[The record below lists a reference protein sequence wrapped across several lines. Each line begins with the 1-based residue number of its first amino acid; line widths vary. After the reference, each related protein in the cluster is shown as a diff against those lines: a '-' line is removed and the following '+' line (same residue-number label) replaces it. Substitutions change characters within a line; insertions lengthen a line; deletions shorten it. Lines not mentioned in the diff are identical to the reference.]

1 MSSANL
7 SINAHRLELTP
18 AIREYVL
25 KRLDRVLRHTEG
37 ATAAI
42 VNLSVEPLKHCA
54 DITVRVPGKELFCE
68 SVADDLYAAIDALA
82 DKADRMVLKH
92 KGKQHDRSHT
102 ARRAAV

>member
-42 VNLSVEPLKHCA
+42 VNLSVEPP
-54 DITVRVPGKELFCE
+54 R
-68 SVADDLYAAIDALA
+68 
-82 DKADRMVLKH
+82 
-92 KGKQHDRSHT
+92 
-102 ARRAAV
+102 